1 MWVDFRRYSSVYCD
15 IVISQYCGI
24 VALFVTL
31 LLSSHSGQIL
41 PPNTQIFTNFDW
53 WRYLL
58 LFLTLSP
65 SNKSL
70 WHGRHPAD
78 RCDNFLIFLHVGTGR
93 GSQMSVSIIYSG
105 AILREGGVAK
115 NSRKNLSAR
124 QNCKFRCVSPTCS
137 SKSPAVQKYA
147 LIFLN
152 TWTFRSYQNNNIT
165 TCSTVMHSV
174 CKLRTFFE
182 R

>member
-24 VALFVTL
+24 VALFVAL

-93 GSQMSVSIIYSG
+93 GEPNVSLHHLFRRHFAGGGRRKKFPQKSFCAAKLQIP
-105 AILREGGVAK
+105 LR
-115 NSRKNLSAR
+115 LSNM
-124 QNCKFRCVSPTCS
+124 QQIS
-137 SKSPAVQKYA
+137 SCAE
-147 LIFLN
+147 ICF
-152 TWTFRSYQNNNIT
+152 NI
-165 TCSTVMHSV
+165 S
-174 CKLRTFFE
+174 
-182 R
+182 